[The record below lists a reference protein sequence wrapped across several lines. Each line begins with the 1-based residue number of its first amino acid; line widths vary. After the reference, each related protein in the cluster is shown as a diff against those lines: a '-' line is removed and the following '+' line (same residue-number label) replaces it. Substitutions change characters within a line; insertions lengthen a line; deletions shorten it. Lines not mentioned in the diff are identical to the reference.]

1 MIITKQ
7 IRLTRIIIGTWKNLL
22 ILILICVLAY
32 FIDVYFL
39 KNFIE
44 IPAFVPAI
52 LGPALAF
59 FIGFNNNQAYDRW
72 WEARKIWGALVNDS
86 RTWARQIIYYTSA
99 NNAEEKNELIQI
111 RRRTIYRH
119 IAFLYALKE
128 NLRGE
133 NKKAYKKFLIPYE
146 FRNVELESNIHN
158 AILNNQSVDLEYMNK
173 NGWIDGF
180 RFIEMNKMITNFCD
194 EMGMSERIKNTV
206 CPSTYIFYTRLF
218 IYFLIISV
226 TFVSADLVGP
236 WAIPIGI
243 FVGYVFLVTHIIG
256 LAILNPF
263 EPTPSGISL
272 DQITRT
278 IEINL
283 LETLGEKEIPKPI
296 ESINNEYIM

>member
-7 IRLTRIIIGTWKNLL
+7 IRLTRIIKGTWKNLI
-22 ILILICVLAY
+22 ILILICILAY
-32 FIDVYFL
+32 FFDIYFL
-39 KNFIE
+39 KNYVE
-44 IPAFVPAI
+44 IPSFVPAI

-86 RTWARQIIYYTSA
+86 RSWARQIIYNTSV
-99 NNAEEKNELIQI
+99 NNPEEQNELISI
-111 RRRTIYRH
+111 RKRAVHRH

-128 NLRGE
+128 NLRGDS
-133 NKKAYKKFLIPYE
+133 KKAYEKYLIPRE
-146 FRNVELESNIHN
+146 FEHVKLESNIHN
-158 AILNNQSVDLEYMNK
+158 AILNNQSKDLEYLNK
-173 NGWIDGF
+173 KGWIDGF
-180 RFIEMNKMITNFCD
+180 RFIEMNKMIINFCD
-194 EMGMSERIKNTV
+194 EMGMSERIKNTIF
-206 CPSTYIFYTRLF
+206 PTTYVFYTRLF
-218 IYFLIISV
+218 IWLLIIST
-226 TFVSADLVGP
+226 TFVSTDLVGA

-243 FVGYVFLVTHIIG
+243 FVGYVFLITHIIG

-283 LETLGEKEIPKPI
+283 LEMLGENEIPEPI
-296 ESINNEYIM
+296 KSVKNEYIM

>member
-22 ILILICVLAY
+22 ILIFICVLAY
-32 FIDVYFL
+32 FFDVYIL
-39 KNFIE
+39 KNFIKVPSI
-44 IPAFVPAI
+44 IPGI

-86 RTWARQIIYYTSA
+86 RTWARQIIYNTSA
-99 NNAEEKNELIQI
+99 NNPEEKNELTQL

-133 NKKAYKKFLIPYE
+133 NKKAYKKFLVPYE
-146 FRNVELESNIHN
+146 FKNVELETNVHN
-158 AILNNQSVDLEYMNK
+158 ALLNEQSKDLEYMSK
-173 NGWIDGF
+173 KGWIDGF
-180 RFIEMNKMITNFCD
+180 RFIEMNKMIINFCD
-194 EMGMSERIKNTV
+194 EMGMSERINNTV
-206 CPSTYIFYTRLF
+206 FPSTYIFYTRLF
-218 IYFLIISV
+218 IWFLIISI
-226 TFVSADLVGP
+226 TFVTTDLVGA
-236 WAIPIGI
+236 WAILISI

-296 ESINNEYIM
+296 ESVNNEYIM